1 MRISDWSSDVCSSD
15 LLDRGGAN
23 RLKGFGIARLLGHAC
38 SETGEARQ
46 TADRQWRQRVL
57 LYAGERAMTS
67 ENETP
72 FEETQEMGDGGC
84 HAGVLFNSSSRSAYR
99 TGHQEAVRR
108 GCGQIRPCGPCFRT
122 VGCLGIGG
130 MI

>member
-38 SETGEARQ
+38 SETGETRQ

-67 ENETP
+67 ENATP
-72 FEETQEMGDGGC
+72 FEETPEMGDGGC
-84 HAGVLFNSSSRSAYR
+84 HAGVLIKDRKSTRLNSSHYCASRMPSSA
-99 TGHQEAVRR
+99 
-108 GCGQIRPCGPCFRT
+108 
-122 VGCLGIGG
+122 
-130 MI
+130 